1 MKHIKALLIKFL
13 MIAVVLLVV
22 LTWIFDVSFM
32 DSIWTALVL
41 TVLAYILG
49 DFLLFRLAANRSS
62 QNVRNMI
69 ATGGDIIIAFLTI
82 WFMQIALVDA
92 DGNLALGTLIAALII
107 SGGEW
112 FFHKYL
118 DQNVFYKNARTTAD
132 AAADYGD

>member
-1 MKHIKALLIKFL
+1 MKHLKALLIKFL

-22 LTWIFDVSFM
+22 LTLIFDVPFM
-32 DSIWTALVL
+32 DSIWTSLVL

-69 ATGGDIIIAFLTI
+69 ATVGDVILAFLTI
-82 WFMQIALVDA
+82 WYMQVALVDA
-92 DGNLALGTLIAALII
+92 NENIALGTLIAAVII

-118 DQNVFYKNARTTAD
+118 DGNVFYKNTRTTAD
-132 AAADYGD
+132 VAAEYGD

>member
-1 MKHIKALLIKFL
+1 MKHLKALLIKFL
-13 MIAVVLLVV
+13 MITAVLLVV
-22 LTWIFDVSFM
+22 LTLIFDVPFL
-32 DSIWTALVL
+32 DSIWTSLVL

-69 ATGGDIIIAFLTI
+69 ATGGDIILAFLTI

-92 DGNLALGTLIAALII
+92 DGNLALGTLIAALVIG
-107 SGGEW
+107 GGEW

-118 DQNVFYKNARTTAD
+118 DGNVFYKNKRTTAD
-132 AAADYGD
+132 VAADYGD